1 MHRNQVDYKDVNNK
15 QTLSD
20 IQNKTRTGRKYL
32 WEKKNRHPAKANGWL
47 WRFYGQVK
55 AL

>member
-32 WEKKNRHPAKANGWL
+32 RKRRTDTQRRRMDG
-47 WRFYGQVK
+47 YGDFMGK
-55 AL
+55 